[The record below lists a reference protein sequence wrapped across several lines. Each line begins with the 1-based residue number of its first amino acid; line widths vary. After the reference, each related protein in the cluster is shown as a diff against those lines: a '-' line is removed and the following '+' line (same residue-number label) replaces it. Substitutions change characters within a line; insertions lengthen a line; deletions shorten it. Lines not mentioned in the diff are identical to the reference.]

1 MLRPGD
7 NLRAVAVE
15 QHGVGSDTDHQIAQ
29 ETGAQNY
36 GSSGGMCKGTL

>member
-7 NLRAVAVE
+7 NLRAVE

-29 ETGAQNY
+29 ETDARLGHR
-36 GSSGGMCKGTL
+36 GEVCKKTL